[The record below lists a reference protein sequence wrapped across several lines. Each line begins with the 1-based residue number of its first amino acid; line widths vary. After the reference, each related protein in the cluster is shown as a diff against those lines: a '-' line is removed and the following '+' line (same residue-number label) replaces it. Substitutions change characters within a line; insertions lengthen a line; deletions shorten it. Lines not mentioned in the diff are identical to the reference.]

1 MKSEVRD
8 MKIYITC
15 KLDEMTGY
23 ITQLDPYDNPESAI
37 NRAKVIIKN
46 NTYIS
51 DIEQRNDYINQFEA
65 DANKYLRIG
74 FTYEDQLG
82 LVRIIVKDM

>member
-1 MKSEVRD
+1 MRV
-8 MKIYITC
+8 YITC
-15 KLDEMTGY
+15 ELDETTGY
-23 ITQLDPYDNPESAI
+23 ITHLDPYDNLESAI
-37 NRAKVIIKN
+37 NRAKVIIKSD
-46 NTYIS
+46 TYIR
-51 DIEQRNDYINQFEA
+51 DIEKRNDYINQFEA